1 MPRAMLKPPIKTPRT
16 EQIKYIMYLNDPHIS
31 ETLKLRYINKQSLK
45 WRFKTFRRGQAKR
58 AASKSKGAVMTIDGL
73 PHSYYKYR
81 YRGNTSKYRGV
92 SFDRFGNS
100 FKVCIALDLNSRGCR
115 VSLKTRKKYI
125 GSFPVGIKPGRPG
138 YEKAKERAE
147 YRAAMAY
154 DKAAMYRLGY
164 EAVIS
169 GVCNFKDWTFEECQK
184 FEDQRKF
191 DERAAHAQKT
201 NAGVLAEK
209 AAKARAE
216 EGERKIREAMLN
228 GKAITQDS
236 PPPELMDEN
245 QIPPVPR
252 PIELIELFIR
262 PIPKPFKPDR

>member
-16 EQIKYIMYLNDPHIS
+16 EQIKYIMYLNDPNIS
-31 ETLKLRYINKQSLK
+31 DTLKLRYINHQSIK
-45 WRFKTFRRGQAKR
+45 WRFKTYPKERAKR
-58 AASKSKGAVMTIDGL
+58 DGLRRQGAIMTIDGL
-73 PHSYYKYR
+73 QHSYYKYR

-100 FKVCIALDLNSRGCR
+100 FKVCIALDLRSRGCR
-115 VSLKTRKKYI
+115 ASIKSRKTYI
-125 GSFPVGIKPGRPG
+125 GCFPVGIKPGQPG

-147 YRAAMAY
+147 YKAAIAY
-154 DKAAMYRLGY
+154 DKAALYRLGY
-164 EAVIS
+164 EAVLS

-191 DERAAHAQKT
+191 DERAAHAMET
-201 NAGVLAEK
+201 NADVLREK

-228 GKAITQDS
+228 GKAVTQDS
-236 PPPELMDEN
+236 PQPELMDEN
-245 QIPPVPR
+245 LIPPAPR
-252 PIELIELFIR
+252 PIELVELFIR
-262 PIPKPFKPDR
+262 PIPKPFKAAF